1 MPAVPRQSRPAV
13 VEFGEGAGFSSPSLA
28 SGYWSSALS
37 MLITIFW
44 YVVLALYSRQ
54 SAFMLLSHFLQPQLR
69 EGGPQT
75 PICAQTTQR
84 CWGQLTQSLQLQK
97 GSHSRQGRPA
107 VSLCPLQGLARCLV
121 YRRCLAVTRQKSAFY
136 SPGSRTAGSG
146 LGVHL
151 DSKRVWL
158 RSLWHI

>member
-1 MPAVPRQSRPAV
+1 MSHGMPAVPRQSRPAV
-13 VEFGEGAGFSSPSLA
+13 VEFGEGAGFPSPSPA

-37 MLITIFW
+37 TLITIFW

-97 GSHSRQGRPA
+97 GSHSRQGCPA
-107 VSLCPLQGLARCLV
+107 VSICPLQGLAPCLV
-121 YRRCLAVTRQKSAFY
+121 YRRCLAVTRQKSAFC
-136 SPGSRTAGSG
+136 STGSHTAG
-146 LGVHL
+146 
-151 DSKRVWL
+151 KRPGRL
-158 RSLWHI
+158 SRL